1 MSYPLNHNARG
12 LAAIV
17 VFFDLTGAEV
27 FRYEMPS
34 LAVTPVQNFPFTG
47 VDLNFG
53 INENHGAI
61 LVYIDDRDNNF
72 TENIGG
78 DIRSKFKSGWTVKIF
93 CGKEPASVNL
103 WALGVLQD
111 VDLNYQTNLFNQ
123 TIICFGYGIRTQHRL
138 SIMKRSQER
147 LESDAITPDPADTT
161 THVSELFKDVLTDID
176 HLAAQGLGQLDI
188 TTGNVNDIPI
198 PIAEFDKNIVT
209 FASILSELA
218 IMGFAW
224 WGVDQNK
231 VAFLYKRG
239 EVSSGFLVS
248 NDTSPE
254 PNDTANWNA
263 DKRMFFRNFPNTIHD
278 LTSDSAFSILQ
289 AVGAQRLTVDH
300 NEQAYDADIDTNN
313 KINAF
318 KFVPVVDNV
327 AQITVQMASVSPI
340 TSDLVVSIV
349 GESGGNPNLANVRK
363 TVTINHAQL
372 DKELDA
378 AGKQF
383 KIRFDKI
390 PVTKGEILFVV
401 FSQTNNVGLN
411 ALTLAYQSTSGN
423 FYQSEDGGASWTT
436 PPGEPAFITYNSK
449 NTRIIAE
456 SATTIDNLLPKEAI
470 VNLPDTPTEQT
481 VFQILESMLETL
493 TKVIRNYEPIIVSP
507 PTIPPELGKSIRL
520 LDVKLNIDTEVDL
533 IGYSLSINALDNSNR
548 GATNM
553 TLNFQGIYI

>member
-27 FRYEMPS
+27 YRYEMPS
-34 LAVTPVQNFPFTG
+34 VATTPVQNFPFTG

-53 INENHGAI
+53 INENHGTI
-61 LVYIDDRDNNF
+61 IIHIDDRDKNF
-72 TENIGG
+72 IENIGG
-78 DIRSKFKSGWTVKIF
+78 DIHSKFKPGWTVKIF

-103 WALGVLQD
+103 WALGILQD
-111 VDLNYQTNLFNQ
+111 IDLNYQTNLFNQ

-138 SIMKRSQER
+138 SIMKRSQRR
-147 LESDAITPDPADTT
+147 LATDAITPDPTDTT
-161 THVSELFKDVLTDID
+161 THVSELFKDVLTDTD

-188 TTGNVNDIPI
+188 TTGNITDIPI

-218 IMGFAW
+218 IIGFAW
-224 WGVDQNK
+224 WGINQNK

-248 NDTSPE
+248 NDTSTG

-263 DKRMFFRNFPNTIHD
+263 NKRLFFRNFPNLIHD
-278 LTSDSAFSILQ
+278 QTSDSAFSTLQ
-289 AVGAQRLTVDH
+289 AVGAQRLIVDH
-300 NEQAYDADIDTNN
+300 NKQLHDGDIDTNLG
-313 KINAF
+313 IHAF
-318 KFVPVVDNV
+318 KFVPVVDNI
-327 AQITVQMASVSPI
+327 AQITIHLASVLPI
-340 TSDLVVSIV
+340 TSDLIVSIV
-349 GESGGNPNLANVRK
+349 GESDGDPNLSNVRK

-372 DKELDA
+372 NKEIDA
-378 AGKQF
+378 SGKQF

-390 PVTKGEILFVV
+390 PVTTGETLFAV
-401 FSQTNNVGLN
+401 FNQTNNVGTN
-411 ALTLAYQSTSGN
+411 ALSVQYKQNTGIYHTST
-423 FYQSEDGGASWTT
+423 DGGTSWTDST
-436 PPGEPAFITYNSK
+436 GEPALITYNSK

-456 SATTIDNLLPKEAI
+456 SATTINNILPKEAI

-493 TKVIRNYEPIIVSP
+493 TKVIRNYEPIVVST
-507 PTIPPELGKSIRL
+507 PTIPLELGKSVRL
-520 LDVKLNIDTEVDL
+520 LDVKLGIDTEVDL
-533 IGYSLSINALDNSNR
+533 VGYSLTINAHENSNR
-548 GATNM
+548 GTTNM
-553 TLNFQGIYI
+553 TLTFQGVYI